1 MTLKR
6 QVPLL
11 FVIVWTLVVGIA
23 IGRVA
28 VSAIEP
34 PAWDAL
40 SYAMKAK
47 FFWQRAGV
55 GGLFNPFNIAW
66 SARPPGTVLV
76 SYPFGFSTAFQWQFF
91 RSVYIPTVLFV
102 VAVYVVGH
110 TRLMT
115 SRAQWLLAALALVL
129 ASIPLVYQFQPR
141 DGLPMPGYWGV
152 VDGFFAAMSALAAA
166 CTVRSA
172 RTHSV
177 PWAAVAATAAVLCF
191 SIKPAGLVIMG
202 LIGIMWLMLV
212 AAACGSNI
220 IHLRR
225 DWATW
230 RYVIVSGALAGAIY
244 SIVLRAGFFSDY
256 FSAANIAYGV
266 RVLEIFKSEFNFPL
280 NAEQGDLL
288 IRTSFGYGIPILSLL
303 GFIAALSQRH
313 HRGAAVAAALCI
325 AAGTWF
331 WFFQLAIITQVRYV
345 VPFGVIVFVV
355 LVPALLAMGE
365 RVHLG
370 LVAAISFVAIFPAAL
385 ITGLLIVPD
394 PSLSLQGLA
403 GVNLAA
409 KLYGA
414 EIAQAHDFERT
425 LRAEKISQAKV
436 YLFDYASPSRAFTS
450 VLEYANLVDQTAP
463 NVTILSPIDWQTPSA
478 FRLDEIRRAD
488 FIAFTAHPDPAT
500 PAYSDLWMTGT
511 EVSAQLRLMRPWL
524 NGLGQADGLALVSE
538 TSLRLFRVADKD
550 LFRAS
555 LDRLERTNEWPAAF
569 RDANPQRW
577 WSPAELERHAGSAD
591 TPITIVNIGF
601 HRRNDPAAFIIHA
614 YALTSEWG
622 GVRARVWAQK
632 SAAPLPDEDRF
643 LFTHLVDLQGNILA
657 KDQMELIDEKP
668 ESTEQS
674 IRQYSFWLPSGP
686 PQVVA
691 VALGILTQSMPTAQP
706 ELLTADGGLRDWN
719 NHRVIIRLPHH

>member
-1 MTLKR
+1 MALKR
-6 QVPLL
+6 HIPLL

-40 SYAMKAK
+40 TYAMKAK
-47 FFWQRAGV
+47 FFWQRVGA

-115 SRAQWLLAALALVL
+115 SRTEWLLAALAVIL
-129 ASIPLVYQFQPR
+129 ASIPLVYQFQAR
-141 DGLPMPGYWGV
+141 DELPIVGYWGV
-152 VDGFFAAMSALAAA
+152 VDGFLAAMSALAAA
-166 CTVRSA
+166 GTVRSA

-202 LIGIMWLMLV
+202 LIGIIWLMLV

-225 DWATW
+225 DRATW
-230 RYVIVSGALAGAIY
+230 RYVIVSGALAGVIY
-244 SIVLRAGFFSDY
+244 SIALRAGFFSDY

-266 RVLEIFKSEFNFPL
+266 RVLEIFRSEFNFPL

-303 GFIAALSQRH
+303 GFIAALCQRH

-331 WFFQLAIITQVRYV
+331 WFFQMPISQVRYV
-345 VPFGVIVFVV
+345 APFGVIVFVV

-370 LVAAISFVAIFPAAL
+370 LVAAISLVAILPAAL

-394 PSLSLQGLA
+394 PPLSFQRLA

-425 LRAEKISQAKV
+425 LKAEKISRAKV
-436 YLFDYASPSRAFTS
+436 YLFDLASPSRTFTS
-450 VLEYANLVDQTAP
+450 VLDYASLVDQTAP
-463 NVTILSPIDWQTPSA
+463 NVTVLSPIDWQTPSA

-488 FIAFTAHPDPAT
+488 FIAFTAHLDPAT
-500 PAYSDLWMTGT
+500 PAYLDLWMYGT
-511 EVSAQLRLMRPWL
+511 ELSAQLRLGIG
-524 NGLGQADGLALVSE
+524 NQ
-538 TSLRLFRVADKD
+538 
-550 LFRAS
+550 
-555 LDRLERTNEWPAAF
+555 PAAVS
-569 RDANPQRW
+569 RGGQGSVLGIP
-577 WSPAELERHAGSAD
+577 GSA
-591 TPITIVNIGF
+591 
-601 HRRNDPAAFIIHA
+601 
-614 YALTSEWG
+614 
-622 GVRARVWAQK
+622 
-632 SAAPLPDEDRF
+632 
-643 LFTHLVDLQGNILA
+643 
-657 KDQMELIDEKP
+657 
-668 ESTEQS
+668 
-674 IRQYSFWLPSGP
+674 
-686 PQVVA
+686 
-691 VALGILTQSMPTAQP
+691 
-706 ELLTADGGLRDWN
+706 
-719 NHRVIIRLPHH
+719 

>member
-1 MTLKR
+1 MALKR
-6 QVPLL
+6 HIPLL

-40 SYAMKAK
+40 TYAMKAK
-47 FFWQRAGV
+47 FFWQRVGA
-55 GGLFNPFNIAW
+55 GGLFNPFNIEW

-91 RSVYIPTVLFV
+91 RSVYIPAVLFV

-115 SRAQWLLAALALVL
+115 SRAQWLLAALAVLL

-141 DGLPMPGYWGV
+141 DGLLGSGYWGL

-166 CTVRSA
+166 CVVRSA
-172 RTHSV
+172 RTQSV
-177 PWAAVAATAAVLCF
+177 PWAAIAATAAVLCF
-191 SIKPAGLVIMG
+191 SIKPAGLIIMG
-202 LIGIMWLMLV
+202 LIGIIWLMLV
-212 AAACGSNI
+212 VATCGSNI

-225 DWATW
+225 DRATW
-230 RYVIVSGALAGAIY
+230 RYIIVSGALAGAIY

-266 RVLEIFKSEFNFPL
+266 RVLEIFKSEFNFPI
-280 NAEQGDLL
+280 NAELGDLL

-303 GFIAALSQRH
+303 GFIAALCQRH

-331 WFFQLAIITQVRYV
+331 VFFQAAIFQVRYV
-345 VPFGVIVFVV
+345 VPFGVMAFVV
-355 LVPALLAMGE
+355 LVPALLAMCE
-365 RVHLG
+365 RVNLG
-370 LVAAISFVAIFPAAL
+370 LVAAISFVAILPAAL
-385 ITGLLIVPD
+385 ITGLLVVPD
-394 PSLSLQGLA
+394 PPLSLQRLA

-436 YLFDYASPSRAFTS
+436 YLFDSASPSRAFNS
-450 VLEYANLVDQTAP
+450 VLDYDHLVDQTAP
-463 NVTILSPIDWQTPSA
+463 NVTVLSPIDWQTPSA

-500 PAYSDLWMTGT
+500 PAYWDLWMTGT
-511 EVSAQLRLMRPWL
+511 EFSAQLRLMRPWL
-524 NGLGQADGLALVSE
+524 NGLGQADGLALLSE
-538 TSLRLFRVADKD
+538 TGLRLLRVADKD
-550 LFRAS
+550 LFWAS

-577 WSPAELERHAGSAD
+577 WSPAELERRAASAD
-591 TPITIVNIGF
+591 MPISIVNIGF
-601 HRRNDPAAFIIHA
+601 HRRNGPAAFIIHA

-622 GVRARVWAQK
+622 GVRARVWVQK

-657 KDQMELIDEKP
+657 KDQMEFINEKP
-668 ESTEQS
+668 ESTERS

-706 ELLTADGGLRDWN
+706 ELLMADGGLRDWN
-719 NHRVIIRLPHH
+719 NHRIIIRSPLH